1 MHNPVNCDYD
11 TKILQLIKL
20 AEVHANAPND
30 GRGVGRNVYKPFEI
44 SQKSLETCTVHHP
57 STMNIFGLLL
67 LVLLAVATSIV
78 EAGKRCTSSEQCD
91 YESACYEGHCYTVD
105 EMFEKFDMKK

>member
-20 AEVHANAPND
+20 TEVHANAPND
-30 GRGVGRNVYKPFEI
+30 GRAVRNFTKIIGNFYCSIIP
-44 SQKSLETCTVHHP
+44 QL
-57 STMNIFGLLL
+57 TMNILGLLL
-67 LVLLAVATSIV
+67 FVLLAIASSIV

-105 EMFEKFDMKK
+105 EMFEKFDMKKK